1 MRSTLT
7 RFGAVAAGAALAVA
21 STAGVAAASSHG
33 PSTHHAPGKARGATT
48 IVLDA
53 TTVGKLT
60 TAGITAGAL
69 KPARLD
75 AKTLTA
81 TFPIVGNMKR
91 GTVSHVGGLSLS
103 SSTTKVTLRNFIINT
118 KTNTVSAFATVK
130 GSGGARLTVF
140 DLASAPAQTGCAVT
154 AQLNVDAAAG
164 AALAKAFPA
173 LGDVT
178 GASVGVAC
186 VVPRTK

>member
-1 MRSTLT
+1 MHRTLT

-33 PSTHHAPGKARGATT
+33 PGHAPRHARGTTT

-53 TTVGKLT
+53 TTVAKLT
-60 TAGITAGAL
+60 TAGITAAAL

-91 GTVSHVGGLSLS
+91 GFVSHVGGLSLS
-103 SSTTKVTLRNFIINT
+103 NSTTKVTLRNFIVNT
-118 KTNTVSAFATVK
+118 RAGTVSAFGTVK
-130 GSGGARLTVF
+130 GSGGGRLTVF
-140 DLASAPAQTGCAVT
+140 DLASAPSQTGCAVT
-154 AQLNVDAAAG
+154 AQLNLDATAG

-173 LGDVT
+173 LGDLT